1 MVFSTLP
8 VKRNFGTMKK
18 YFLLRNNIESGPYQ
32 LEELAALPLCFL
44 DLVWIDGESLS
55 WKYATETEELKTFVR
70 DVEKLSGNEKPG
82 FCEQQKTI
90 EAKEDFSGSSSIKSI
105 AQKTAFTNAF
115 TPAEQDSLKSLGSVW
130 PKRRFFPVS
139 ELKIAGVFLG
149 LACSALLIKTIA
161 DGIYPDVLS
170 TRGENFI
177 PSAALSGEHA
187 RASDYQD
194 ALVKEVVPV
203 LIDSANGKEPE
214 KQGPALIKDQ
224 VKVSI
229 NKYKVGLVGGIT
241 GLRLTAFNT
250 SAQLITKLIVEIRYL
265 NQDGEVVE
273 KEKAEFASISPG
285 GFKTISLSRSSRGM
299 KVEYGITAVYSRQF
313 SKVQK
318 QA

>member
-1 MVFSTLP
+1 
-8 VKRNFGTMKK
+8 MKK

-32 LEELAALPLCFL
+32 LEELAALSLRFS

-82 FCEQQKTI
+82 FCEQQKKI
-90 EAKEDFSGSSSIKSI
+90 EAKEDFSGSPLIKTK
-105 AQKTAFTNAF
+105 ALKTALTNAF
-115 TPAEQDSLKSLGSVW
+115 IPVEQDSFKNFGSVW

-139 ELKIAGVFLG
+139 ELKIAGIFLG
-149 LACSALLIKTIA
+149 LACSAILIKAIA

-170 TRGENFI
+170 TRGENI
-177 PSAALSGEHA
+177 ISSAALSEEHN
-187 RASDYQD
+187 RTSDYQD
-194 ALVKEVVPV
+194 ALVKEIVPV
-203 LIDSANGKEPE
+203 LIDSANGKELKTQAPV
-214 KQGPALIKDQ
+214 AVKDQ

-241 GLRLTAFNT
+241 GLRITAFNT
-250 SAQLITKLIVEIRYL
+250 STQLITKLIVEVRYL
-265 NQDGEVVE
+265 NLDGEVVE
-273 KEKAEFASISPG
+273 KENAEFASISPG

-313 SKVQK
+313 SKAQK